1 MYACS
6 EAESAGSMRKVGG
19 LDGVGEGGERDG
31 TLFQQ
36 NKV

>member
-19 LDGVGEGGERDG
+19 LDGVGEGERDG